1 MLQVILLFGEILST
15 CRGKGEKT
23 VKVLS
28 QFLSC
33 FVIHFLTD
41 FFISN
46 IFIVFFGGGGS
57 TLTLF
62 ISFVKS

>member
-46 IFIVFFGGGGS
+46 IFIVFFWGGGAAH
-57 TLTLF
+57 LLCLF
-62 ISFVKS
+62 HL